1 MSKQLSFAMVGV
13 ILSLGVFSTE
23 VMADPKHRHGHRYD
37 HHHEH
42 HHHHKRKHKHK
53 HKHKHKYKHRD
64 VIYVESRRPRRSYYY
79 HDRIPRNSTYIKIGD
94 FTYLKV
100 DDRFYRRSND
110 RYIHVEFN

>member
-37 HHHEH
+37 HHH
-42 HHHHKRKHKHK
+42 HKRK

-100 DDRFYRRSND
+100 DDRYYRRSND